1 MDTLG
6 IWIGLNFLET
16 FLFYYLLFG
25 TVIDRKTL
33 KTKDKWILYFVL
45 IVTST
50 IISVWVKRS
59 VFLLN
64 SCLGLFSAASFEA
77 PFLPKLQGHFAEFL
91 SNASSVGL
99 RILSSS
105 TCVGLRYGYSTN
117 NSGFSRQPAHTFPY
131 FSSVCVTPLG
141 CTAVFPAVP
150 LLCLPLDSIPG
161 SALLLRPHSS
171 VIL

>member
-1 MDTLG
+1 M
-6 IWIGLNFLET
+6 
-16 FLFYYLLFG
+16 
-25 TVIDRKTL
+25 
-33 KTKDKWILYFVL
+33 
-45 IVTST
+45 
-50 IISVWVKRS
+50 
-59 VFLLN
+59 FLLN

-99 RILSSS
+99 RILSSP

-117 NSGFSRQPAHTFPY
+117 NSGFSWQLAHTFPY

-171 VIL
+171 VILQYRNFNLLSIGYVFRPHLRPRLTQSRSALLWKPWVFDRKDSHLPLATHSGILSS

>member
-1 MDTLG
+1 M
-6 IWIGLNFLET
+6 
-16 FLFYYLLFG
+16 
-25 TVIDRKTL
+25 
-33 KTKDKWILYFVL
+33 
-45 IVTST
+45 
-50 IISVWVKRS
+50 
-59 VFLLN
+59 FLLN

-131 FSSVCVTPLG
+131 FSSVCFTPLG

-171 VIL
+171 VILQYRNFNLLSIGYVFRPRLRPRLTQSRSALLWKPWVFGRKDSHLPLATHSGILSS

>member
-1 MDTLG
+1 MGSFRPGAGNQHLH
-6 IWIGLNFLET
+6 WYFNFT
-16 FLFYYLLFG
+16 G
-25 TVIDRKTL
+25 QASAH
-33 KTKDKWILYFVL
+33 ILHLAVL
-45 IVTST
+45 H
-50 IISVWVKRS
+50 RP